1 MGQPNR
7 AAGLVIALAIVVAFL
22 PVLVAPYGLLDDYLY
37 LALAE
42 HLELSRPPY
51 PPNVV
56 DAAAAEGRPIWGL
69 FARPVLAVAGTIDNL
84 RFVRIITVVG
94 ILALALLL
102 YWALVRSK
110 IGRLPAV
117 LIALLAC
124 TLPAFQLHAAFT
136 INFPM
141 TWAAVLAGI
150 ASVVTV
156 AAVDRERPLK
166 LDRLVVPTVLLVVA
180 ILTYQPTGM
189 FFWVFFA
196 VALAGS
202 VADYGRAVRLTRAHF
217 GVAAVALAIA
227 YLGYKLG
234 TELAGESATR
244 NDRGELLTH
253 GFVAKAEW
261 FADWALFES
270 LNLFDL
276 TPSGW
281 LAAFVATVAAGGIV
295 LWLVRRSARPL
306 FFVFVAIVLIPLAYL
321 PNLVVEESLPWPAY
335 RTQASLSALI
345 ALYFCLGALA
355 IWVTL
360 RELLE
365 GRLSR
370 SASLVAERLATVVA
384 IAFVAMCVVVA
395 NRNVD
400 SLFAE
405 PQLTELRLLREQ
417 VAAMPDPV
425 RKVAFVLT
433 GHAERQPGTP
443 FGSEFGAP
451 STVDFPSTEPLVLLV
466 LREQGRLREPYPDV
480 EILPSNAPS
489 IPEDASVVNLNGILL
504 RTHES

>member
-94 ILALALLL
+94 IVALALLL

-141 TWAAVLAGI
+141 TVGGGSGRHRVRADRCRGGRAATAEARQARRTDRPAG
-150 ASVVTV
+150 
-156 AAVDRERPLK
+156 RRHPH
-166 LDRLVVPTVLLVVA
+166 VPADGNVLLG
-180 ILTYQPTGM
+180 L
-189 FFWVFFA
+189 
-196 VALAGS
+196 LRRRAGRLR
-202 VADYGRAVRLTRAHF
+202 GRLRRAVRLTRAHF
-217 GVAAVALAIA
+217 GVAAVALAVA

-261 FADWALFES
+261 FAEWALYES

-276 TPSGW
+276 TPTGW
-281 LAAFVATVAAGGIV
+281 LAALVATVAAGGIV

-306 FFVFVAIVLIPLAYL
+306 FFVVVGIVLIPLAYL

-345 ALYFCLGALA
+345 ALYFGLGAARDLGDA
-355 IWVTL
+355 PGVARGADQPPGICSPVRVL
-360 RELLE
+360 R
-365 GRLSR
+365 RLSR
-370 SASLVAERLATVVA
+370 SHSSPCASSSR
-384 IAFVAMCVVVA
+384 
-395 NRNVD
+395 
-400 SLFAE
+400 
-405 PQLTELRLLREQ
+405 
-417 VAAMPDPV
+417 
-425 RKVAFVLT
+425 T
-433 GHAERQPGTP
+433 GTSTR
-443 FGSEFGAP
+443 SSP
-451 STVDFPSTEPLVLLV
+451 SRS
-466 LREQGRLREPYPDV
+466 
-480 EILPSNAPS
+480 
-489 IPEDASVVNLNGILL
+489 
-504 RTHES
+504 